1 MVLRDWPPTGHES
14 RGKYLEWCIDSIFM
28 LKSSLLAFTRI
39 QYDCIIR
46 IGCQEKELYAG
57 DRKLYKHD
65 HFIVRTNNSAMCVW
79 ISPYVYGYILLTTRY
94 GADVS
99 GEGEGV
105 LGTTLKHP
113 PSPKSALLTETWYV
127 LMQISQLLA
136 VSLCLS
142 LFLSKSSLLLLLCPP
157 PVSLFLRT
165 NDISRSPL
173 FQYSRT
179 LALRQDIP

>member
-1 MVLRDWPPTGHES
+1 V
-14 RGKYLEWCIDSIFM
+14 CV
-28 LKSSLLAFTRI
+28 
-39 QYDCIIR
+39 CV
-46 IGCQEKELYAG
+46 C
-57 DRKLYKHD
+57 
-65 HFIVRTNNSAMCVW
+65 VCVW

-142 LFLSKSSLLLLLCPP
+142 LFLSKSSQLLLLCPP

-165 NDISRSPL
+165 NDILHVHVLIQTCVILIQNMSGSFTHVICVVTYKHKRIQNMAVLIRVRVCVCVCVPH
-173 FQYSRT
+173 T
-179 LALRQDIP
+179 